1 MFLAISDGIL
11 DNDAFKHTRGEKHN
25 TTWTQLLL
33 DFQFFD
39 NLEDHIWVLRRR
51 FVCGAADWLAGNNGS
66 LENDKEVYG
75 YDDVQWQYI
84 WETML
89 VDGAWAVPDIMD
101 EHGNKIKD
109 NLAPEM
115 MIKFMA
121 HDLRCNIIVFDLVL
135 EKIQYIS
142 GNQLKSNNVVFD
154 SPLLVYATGNHYQPV
169 I

>member
-1 MFLAISDGIL
+1 MTYRQMLHHGMGIACCMVGYVQIFMKFQRSYMFLAISDGIL

-33 DFQFFD
+33 DFKFFD

-89 VDGAWAVPDIMD
+89 VDGA
-101 EHGNKIKD
+101 
-109 NLAPEM
+109 
-115 MIKFMA
+115 
-121 HDLRCNIIVFDLVL
+121 
-135 EKIQYIS
+135 
-142 GNQLKSNNVVFD
+142 
-154 SPLLVYATGNHYQPV
+154 
-169 I
+169 